1 MDRKN
6 IDTITKNIIISEE
19 AHIKEALAMKQS
31 NKQSNAIDNAVKIR
45 VDDLRQHRDEEK
57 NNLRNLK
64 AKKSQGDT
72 SVLPQIEATTQRIA
86 KLEYDLNNAKTTK
99 AINKQNAEKSIPD
112 STTAPMENSSTETDH
127 QNTQTTNEEAIGIMD
142 IKNLQDDIDD
152 EEKEENSNTVD
163 ELTADEIKNISAAKA
178 EDINPVIVKNETDPS
193 TQSVNV
199 PQDNIAD
206 DEKKTEDAIEGKDLG
221 KYIIPENSDTP
232 VKIDEGLLNN
242 IKIGY
247 HKWRYKQDTKK
258 VLKNDAVVGELMQKI
273 NEVTKKINAVDKND
287 PDYDRTVA
295 PLKQT
300 LDNLQSK
307 LEKYKAK
314 VGAESTKVNQH
325 ESELNNFGIP
335 ETDIGE
341 EYDPDIEDIEKALTE
356 AAEVESNYDKS
367 VNDFLARAR
376 IVADID
382 KTNKK
387 MIYSTVIGD
396 MPLPGDNTSKMYIE
410 KIKSIIRGGK
420 GQELTTEE
428 KMKVIQYVQ
437 KLNTMAF

>member
-45 VDDLRQHRDEEK
+45 VDDLRQHRDEQK

-64 AKKSQGDT
+64 SKKAQGDT

-99 AINKQNAEKSIPD
+99 AINKQNAEKSIPNGA
-112 STTAPMENSSTETDH
+112 TASMENSSTETDH

-314 VGAESTKVNQH
+314 VGAASTKVNQH
-325 ESELNNFGIP
+325 ETELNNLGIP

-396 MPLPGDNTSKMYIE
+396 MPLPGDSTSKMYIE